1 MAGYFSLA
9 QRYGVAN
16 WHMSNLLCTHHHCPK
31 SALCAT
37 RRTRSF
43 FNVST
48 QRNIST
54 APRAKYAFY
63 QHNTG
68 CLTMRNMRIT

>member
-16 WHMSNLLCTHHHCPK
+16 WHMSNLLCTHHHSLK

-37 RRTRSF
+37 PRTRSF
-43 FNVST
+43 FSMST
-48 QRNIST
+48 QRRIST
-54 APRAKYAFY
+54 APRAKHALC
-63 QHNTG
+63 QRNTG
-68 CLTMRNMRIT
+68 CPIVRNMRII